1 MRISLFAPV
10 ISPINDAGYLRAL
23 ARGAEERGFHGIWL
37 GEHVVLFISARPQ
50 CGLST
55 CCRLSIVTLLYTPVY
70 GQPSPESTHF

>member
-37 GEHVVLFISARPQ
+37 GEHVVLFAQYEPRIPIRTMAVFQSALKTACWSR
-50 CGLST
+50 S
-55 CCRLSIVTLLYTPVY
+55 R
-70 GQPSPESTHF
+70 H